1 MGKKAKLTNF
11 FVYFFF
17 FRVFIFAKYELCAYL
32 AYIHFR
38 DGRLKENFA
47 CI

>member
-1 MGKKAKLTNF
+1 MEKKVKLTNF
-11 FVYFFF
+11 YCGFF
-17 FRVFIFAKYELCAYL
+17 FRVFIFSKYELCAYL
-32 AYIHFR
+32 ACIHFR